1 VKIISLHTNED
12 LKTMQS
18 WSLQRKLQVTETRII
33 EWHQQ
38 YNGQVYVS
46 FSGGKD
52 STVLLDIVR
61 RIYPDV
67 VAAYID
73 TGLEYPEIKE
83 FVKSINNV
91 EWLKPKMRFDKVIS
105 TYGYPIVS
113 KEQSA
118 FIQEY
123 RSTKS
128 DKLKDIRW
136 NGNKYGRGKIS
147 EKWKFLI
154 DADFEISDKCCD
166 IMKKKPAYQFEKET
180 GLHPI
185 IGTMADESAQRKS
198 NWLMYGCNAF
208 DKKRPTSQPMSF
220 WTEQDVLVY
229 IKEKRIP
236 YASVYGDI
244 IETDCD
250 KLTTT
255 GADRTGC
262 IFCGYGCH
270 MEQEPN
276 RFQKLKQTHPNQYEY
291 CINKTKVF
299 DLRLEDNDNEIY
311 FKSNNEAKT
320 FVELEKERLGD
331 DFNNTYRVFNG
342 LGMGEVLDCIGVNY
356 K

>member
-1 VKIISLHTNED
+1 
-12 LKTMQS
+12 
-18 WSLQRKLQVTETRII
+18 
-33 EWHQQ
+33 
-38 YNGQVYVS
+38 
-46 FSGGKD
+46 
-52 STVLLDIVR
+52 
-61 RIYPDV
+61 
-67 VAAYID
+67 
-73 TGLEYPEIKE
+73 
-83 FVKSINNV
+83 
-91 EWLKPKMRFDKVIS
+91 
-105 TYGYPIVS
+105 
-113 KEQSA
+113 
-118 FIQEY
+118 
-123 RSTKS
+123 
-128 DKLKDIRW
+128 LKDIRW